1 MRKRGCFYSLNTCI
15 IHRKCS
21 SMNMNMIIKNKREDA
36 IILAFWTGFGNH
48 EVVGPCCYLWH
59 VSEISQVGP
68 QSTMILSSIYRLTL
82 DRVCS
87 SLWAWKRSLWEN
99 RCQRACQG
107 ADPYTEH
114 HLSDPKIRWKCCQ
127 VRERCSEFSLQRRA
141 RLIKAWHKWRLGRFW
156 MW

>member
-68 QSTMILSSIYRLTL
+68 QSTMILSSIYRLTH
-82 DRVCS
+82 
-87 SLWAWKRSLWEN
+87 
-99 RCQRACQG
+99 
-107 ADPYTEH
+107 P
-114 HLSDPKIRWKCCQ
+114 LSDQRVADCWNCLHEDGEVKIKSLMSRRPSIWINSWCFWIDNDFVMPSAGMWFVDFQ
-127 VRERCSEFSLQRRA
+127 RIRTFSPCTSCLNQ
-141 RLIKAWHKWRLGRFW
+141 W
-156 MW
+156 